1 MAGLVLLHAARRVL
15 DLSGFHGDTAG
26 MKGEFFDAKGRRGG
40 GKDGLPASDSNA
52 SDIDIQDMMW
62 LFFQNCFLLRDWI
75 ANDDKV
81 PKEEKEVVLDKSF
94 ASTPIQYARALCEGT
109 KHLAPGK
116 KVRPFHVNITIEPRD

>member
-1 MAGLVLLHAARRVL
+1 
-15 DLSGFHGDTAG
+15 
-26 MKGEFFDAKGRRGG
+26 
-40 GKDGLPASDSNA
+40 
-52 SDIDIQDMMW
+52 MMW
-62 LFFQNCFLLRDWI
+62 LFVQNCFLLRDWI

-116 KVRPFHVNITIEPRD
+116 KVRPFHVNITIEPRGGTPAYVDYIVDVPGGAAAADILLARIARKRSVSRLKAR